1 MFRPQHFPV
10 RGSQYLWYDIMQI
23 KISWDIYPKGYWSC
37 KMFYLPLRSWIEING
52 MCFIYWI
59 KRITL
64 SYRAH
69 TVILKDIQKILK
81 YFWCFQNFLS
91 DVKLEYFEYLSP
103 WMWLAFCIY
112 VARRRSYSIYFHK
125 NEKSYVKMTILIH
138 FQSRRHQR
146 NHSSIDEP
154 KSFFLYKFF
163 SKIMKILE
171 FILYCVILFILIC
184 ETFKK
189 TFVPATNF
197 FSNSTLKE
205 N

>member
-1 MFRPQHFPV
+1 
-10 RGSQYLWYDIMQI
+10 
-23 KISWDIYPKGYWSC
+23 
-37 KMFYLPLRSWIEING
+37 
-52 MCFIYWI
+52 
-59 KRITL
+59 
-64 SYRAH
+64 
-69 TVILKDIQKILK
+69 
-81 YFWCFQNFLS
+81 
-91 DVKLEYFEYLSP
+91 
-103 WMWLAFCIY
+103 
-112 VARRRSYSIYFHK
+112 
-125 NEKSYVKMTILIH
+125 MTFLIH

-189 TFVPATNF
+189 AFVPATNF
-197 FSNSTLKE
+197 FSNSPLKE